1 MSLQATPTT
10 SPGLATR
17 RSDFDT
23 ICEALDYAA
32 QGETGLNFFSA
43 RGDLDRVLTYA
54 ELRARARDFGQGL
67 VKLGLAKGD
76 RVLLVADTDPD
87 FMVAFCGC
95 QYAGVLPVPVAVP
108 TTLGGRA
115 AYVDQLRH
123 QLTGSGAVAAM
134 APQALLGFLTEAAE
148 GLSLRLVGGPA
159 EFQALPREG
168 AALRPFG
175 KNDQS
180 YLQYSSGSTRF
191 PKGIDIPQR
200 SIMANANAITL
211 DGLDINRGDRCTSW
225 LPLYHDMGLVGFML
239 VPLTTQMSVDYIA
252 TRDFARRSLTWLKL
266 ISDYGGS
273 LSYSPSFGYELCTR
287 RLREGSDLN
296 VDLKTWRG
304 AGIGGDMVQ
313 HHILQKFADTFAPY
327 GFRKTA
333 FVPSYGMAETTLAM
347 SFAPLGRRY
356 VVDDVDRAAL
366 AERNLAVA
374 TTPSLKSRPFVACG
388 HALQGHE
395 FQIRDADGTA
405 LGERQV
411 GRVFFRGPSVMAGY
425 FQQPELTAE
434 VLGADGWLDTGDL
447 GYLLDG
453 EIVIT
458 GRAKDLIIIN
468 GRNIWPQDLE
478 WSAEEELEELR
489 RGDVAAFSVEDDKA
503 GETVVV
509 LVQCRIGDAALRE
522 KLRRDVYALL
532 QRAHGVEARVTMV
545 PPKALPQTSSGKLSR
560 SKAKANY
567 LSGAYDQFDTAVGA

>member
-1 MSLQATPTT
+1 MSLQATPTI

-17 RSDFDT
+17 RSDFET
-23 ICEALDYAA
+23 IGEALDYAA
-32 QGETGLNFFSA
+32 RGDTGFNFFSA
-43 RGDLDRVLTYA
+43 KGELERVLTYR
-54 ELRARARDFGQGL
+54 ELRERARDFAQGL

-76 RVLLVADTDPD
+76 RMLLIADTDPD

-115 AYVDQLRH
+115 AYVEQLRH
-123 QLTGSGAVAAM
+123 QMTGAGAVAAM
-134 APQALLGFLTEAAE
+134 APEGLLTFLTEAAE
-148 GLSLRLVGGPA
+148 GLTLRLVGGPQDFA
-159 EFQALPREG
+159 TLPRAG
-168 AALRPFG
+168 ADLRPFG
-175 KNDQS
+175 KNEQS

-266 ISDYGGS
+266 ISEYGGS

-287 RLREGSDLN
+287 RLREGSELN

-313 HHILQKFADTFAPY
+313 HHILQKFAEAFAPY

-366 AERNLAVA
+366 AEENLAVA
-374 TTPSLKSRPFVACG
+374 STPGTKSRPFVACG
-388 HALQGHE
+388 RALQGHE
-395 FQIRDADGTA
+395 FQIRDAAGKV
-405 LGERQV
+405 LGERHV

-478 WSAEEELEELR
+478 WSAEELPELR
-489 RGDVAAFSVEDDKA
+489 RGDVAAFSIDDDKL

-509 LVQCRIGDAALRE
+509 LVQCRIADAAQRE
-522 KLRRDVYALL
+522 KLRRDVHALL
-532 QRAHGVEARVTMV
+532 QKAHGVEARVAMV

-567 LSGAYDQFDTAVGA
+567 LSGAYDQFDAAVGA

>member
-1 MSLQATPTT
+1 MSLLATPTT

-32 QGETGLNFFSA
+32 GGDTGFNFFSA
-43 RGDLDRVLTYA
+43 KGDLAQVLTYA
-54 ELRARARDFGQGL
+54 ELRERARDFAQGL
-67 VKLGLAKGD
+67 VKLGLAKGE
-76 RVLLVADTDPD
+76 RMLLIADTDPD

-115 AYVDQLRH
+115 AYVAQLRH
-123 QLTGSGAVAAM
+123 QMTGSGAVAAM
-134 APQALLGFLTEAAE
+134 APDALLSFLTEAAE
-148 GLSLRLVGGPA
+148 GLPMRLVGGPA
-159 EFQALPREG
+159 AFQSLPRDG

-175 KNDQS
+175 KDDQS

-239 VPLTTQMSVDYIA
+239 VPLTTQMSIDYIA

-266 ISDYGGS
+266 ISDYGGT

-313 HHILQKFADTFAPY
+313 HHVLQRFADAFAPY

-356 VVDDVDRAAL
+356 VVDDVDRTAL
-366 AERNLAVA
+366 AERSVALA
-374 TTPSLKSRPFVACG
+374 TTPGLKSRPFVACG
-388 HALQGHE
+388 RALQGHAFE
-395 FQIRDADGTA
+395 IRDPAGKPLA
-405 LGERQV
+405 ERHV
-411 GRVFFRGPSVMAGY
+411 GRIFFRGPSVMGGY

-434 VLGADGWLDTGDL
+434 VLSPDGWLDTGDL

-458 GRAKDLIIIN
+458 GRAKDLIIVN

-478 WSAEEELEELR
+478 WSAEAELSSLR
-489 RGDVAAFSVEDDKA
+489 SGDVAAFSVPAE
-503 GETVVV
+503 GEEQVIV
-509 LVQCRIGDAALRE
+509 LVQCRSSDADVRSALAASVTDL
-522 KLRRDVYALL
+522 LRLR
-532 QRAHGVEARVTMV
+532 HGVEAQVTLV
-545 PPKALPQTSSGKLSR
+545 GAHALPQTSSGKLSR
-560 SKAKANY
+560 SRAKTAY
-567 LSGAYDQFDTAVGA
+567 LAGQFSPETVQA

>member
-1 MSLQATPTT
+1 MSQQATPTT
-10 SPGLATR
+10 SPGLPMR

-32 QGETGLNFFSA
+32 RGEAGLNFFSA
-43 RGDLDRVLTYA
+43 KGELARALSYR
-54 ELRARARDFGQGL
+54 ELRERARDFAQGL
-67 VKLGLAKGD
+67 VRLGLAKGD
-76 RVLLVADTDPD
+76 RLLLIADTDPD
-87 FMVAFCGC
+87 FMIAFCGC
-95 QYAGVLPVPVAVP
+95 QYAGILPVPVAVP

-115 AYVDQLRH
+115 AYVEQLRH
-123 QLTGSGAVAAM
+123 QLVGSGAVAAM
-134 APQALLGFLTEAAE
+134 APQSLLSFLTEAAD
-148 GLSLRLVGGPA
+148 GLALRLVGGPA
-159 EFQALPREG
+159 EFQALPRDG
-168 AALRPFG
+168 AELRPFG
-175 KNDQS
+175 KDDQS

-211 DGLDINRGDRCTSW
+211 DGLNINHGDRCTSW

-239 VPLTTQMSVDYIA
+239 VPLTTQMSVDYIS

-266 ISDYGGS
+266 ISDFGGT

-287 RLREGSDLN
+287 RLREGSEIK

-313 HHILQKFADTFAPY
+313 HHVLQRFADAFAPY
-327 GFRKTA
+327 GFSKTA

-347 SFAPLGRRY
+347 SFAPLDRRY

-366 AERNLAVA
+366 AERNMAIA
-374 TTPSLKSRPFVACG
+374 APPGPKSRPFVACG
-388 HALQGHE
+388 RALQGHA
-395 FQIRDADGTA
+395 FQIRDENGKPLA
-405 LGERQV
+405 ERQV
-411 GRVFFRGPSVMAGY
+411 GRVYFRGPSVMAGY
-425 FQQPELTAE
+425 FQQPDLTAE
-434 VLGADGWLDTGDL
+434 VMGADGWLDTGDL

-458 GRAKDLIIIN
+458 GRAKDLIIVN

-478 WSAEEELEELR
+478 WSAEELAELR
-489 RGDVAAFSVEDDKA
+489 RGDVAAFSIDEDQA

-509 LVQCRIGDAALRE
+509 LVQCRIGDAAQRE

-532 QRAHGVEARVTMV
+532 QRAHGVEARVVMV

-567 LSGAYDQFDTAVGA
+567 LSGAYDQFDDAVGA